1 MPTCGP
7 SRAEPK
13 RGSGAPHIAQ
23 RFAGRAH
30 RGVQSPTQRRAGA
43 HTATSGQPGSD
54 ELHELTRIRSG
65 YQVLHRYFVVFFFS
79 AVMHPK
85 APPERQH
92 AAPDAPSSRGSAAL
106 RRTGFLRD
114 SRDAAVIASTAQP
127 RRGRRAEVR
136 GSEREGR
143 PRSHGAP
150 RRTPPS
156 HSPLK
161 QRSRSLPRATV
172 GSPSTSWKS
181 AILRGSGGR

>member
-13 RGSGAPHIAQ
+13 RGSGAPHTLSALPAGHIAAPS
-23 RFAGRAH
+23 RRTHGHLRAA
-30 RGVQSPTQRRAGA
+30 RQRR
-43 HTATSGQPGSD
+43 TARTDADSERLPSSAP
-54 ELHELTRIRSG
+54 L
-65 YQVLHRYFVVFFFS
+65 FCWFFFL

-114 SRDAAVIASTAQP
+114 SRDAAVIAGTAQP